1 MRSIAKELITAFRD
15 LFPRGKHSIYL
26 LGLVLIAAIIPVT
39 ELLITKLFTDL
50 IIHSSKYSAAQITV
64 QVILF
69 FSLFALTRVAH
80 FGHKVYRV
88 RVFDK
93 AFKGYDK
100 ERSKQK
106 ESWEWALAFELS
118 TVLGA
123 LTQLLIFAT
132 FFTVLNPL
140 FGFVN
145 FVVLLASLQV
155 IGVLFGR
162 QVHQQKKFFWAKQV
176 KKDVEASTR
185 VGSRVKS
192 GEIGTLLASI
202 GMVLLM
208 GFLIMLSL
216 TGYAAASDVIVLFL
230 GARMQNSTMSQISTA
245 LMRFAR
251 ARVNNYR
258 D

>member
-155 IGVLFGR
+155 IGVIFGR
-162 QVHQQKKFFWAKQV
+162 QVQQQKKFFWAKQV

-192 GEIGTLLASI
+192 GETGTLLASI

-208 GFLIMLSL
+208 GFLITLSL
-216 TGYAAASDVIVLFL
+216 TGLAAASDVIVLFL

>member
-39 ELLITKLFTDL
+39 ELMITKLFTDL
-50 IIHSSKYSAAQITV
+50 IIHANSFTTSHIIWQIV
-64 QVILF
+64 LF
-69 FSLFALTRVAH
+69 FSLFAVTRAAH
-80 FGHKVYRV
+80 YGQRVYRV

-118 TVLGA
+118 TVLSA
-123 LTQLLIFAT
+123 MTQLIIFAA
-132 FFTVLNPL
+132 FFAFLNPL
-140 FGFVN
+140 FGGIN
-145 FVVLLASLQV
+145 FVIMAASLHV

-162 QVHQQKKFFWAKQV
+162 QVHQQKKFFWAKHQKREV
-176 KKDVEASTR
+176 AASKR

-192 GEIGTLLASI
+192 GELGTLLASV

-208 GFLIMLSL
+208 GFLIALSL

-230 GARMQNSTMSQISTA
+230 GARMQNSTMSQISTG

-251 ARVNNYR
+251 ARVNNYL

>member
-69 FSLFALTRVAH
+69 FSLFALTRAAH

-123 LTQLLIFAT
+123 LTQLLIFAS
-132 FFTVLNPL
+132 FFTYLNPL
-140 FGFVN
+140 FGGIN
-145 FVVLLASLQV
+145 FVVMLASLHV
-155 IGVLFGR
+155 IGVIFGR

-192 GEIGTLLASI
+192 GETGTLLASI

-208 GFLIMLSL
+208 GFLITLSL
-216 TGYAAASDVIVLFL
+216 TGLAAASDVIVLFL

>member
-69 FSLFALTRVAH
+69 FSLFALTRAAH

-155 IGVLFGR
+155 IGVIFGR
-162 QVHQQKKFFWAKQV
+162 QVQQQKKFFWAKQV

-192 GEIGTLLASI
+192 GETGTLLASI

-208 GFLIMLSL
+208 GFLITLSL
-216 TGYAAASDVIVLFL
+216 TGLAAASDVIVLFL

>member
-39 ELLITKLFTDL
+39 ELAITKLFTDL
-50 IIHSSKYSAAQITV
+50 IVHAASYTSTQITI
-64 QVILF
+64 QVVLF
-69 FSLFALTRVAH
+69 FTLFAITRLAH

-140 FGFVN
+140 FGGVN
-145 FVVLLASLQV
+145 FVILLASLQV
-155 IGVLFGR
+155 IGVIFGR
-162 QVHQQKKFFWAKQV
+162 QVHQQKKFFWAKQ
-176 KKDVEASTR
+176 KQKDVAASDR

-192 GEIGTLLASI
+192 GEVGTLLASV

-208 GFLIMLSL
+208 AFLIFLGLS
-216 TGYAAASDVIVLFL
+216 GYAQPSDLIVLFL
-230 GARMQNSTMSQISTA
+230 GARMQNSTLSQISTG

>member
-50 IIHSSKYSAAQITV
+50 IIHSSKYTTSHIIL
-64 QVILF
+64 QVVLF

-88 RVFDK
+88 RVFDR

-123 LTQLLIFAT
+123 LTQLLIFAS
-132 FFTVLNPL
+132 FFTYLNPL
-140 FGFVN
+140 FGGIN
-145 FVVLLASLQV
+145 FVVMLASLHV
-155 IGVLFGR
+155 IGVIFGR

-192 GEIGTLLASI
+192 GEIGTLSASV

-208 GFLIMLSL
+208 GILIALSL

>member
-39 ELLITKLFTDL
+39 ELFITKLFTDL
-50 IIHSSKYSAAQITV
+50 IIHASKYTTNHIIF
-64 QVILF
+64 QVALF
-69 FSLFALTRVAH
+69 FGLFALTRAAH

-123 LTQLLIFAT
+123 LTQLLIFAS
-132 FFTVLNPL
+132 FFAYLNPL
-140 FGFVN
+140 FGGVN
-145 FVVLLASLQV
+145 FVVMLGSLHV
-155 IGVLFGR
+155 IGVIFGR
-162 QVHQQKKFFWAKQV
+162 QVHQQKKFFWAKQ
-176 KKDVEASTR
+176 KQKDVEASTR
-185 VGSRVKS
+185 VGSRIKS
-192 GEIGTLLASI
+192 GEIGTLMASL

-208 GFLIMLSL
+208 GFLIALSL

-230 GARMQNSTMSQISTA
+230 GARMQNSTMSQISTS

>member
-50 IIHSSKYSAAQITV
+50 IIHSSKYTTGHIV
-64 QVILF
+64 IQVILF
-69 FSLFALTRVAH
+69 FSLFALTRAAH

-123 LTQLLIFAT
+123 LTQLLIFAS

-155 IGVLFGR
+155 IGVIFGR
-162 QVHQQKKFFWAKQV
+162 QVQQQKKFFWAKQV

-192 GEIGTLLASI
+192 GETGTLLASI

-208 GFLIMLSL
+208 GFLITLSL
-216 TGYAAASDVIVLFL
+216 TGLAAASDVIVLFL

>member
-50 IIHSSKYSAAQITV
+50 IIHSSKYTTGHIAI

-69 FSLFALTRVAH
+69 FSLFALTRAAH

-123 LTQLLIFAT
+123 LTQLLIFAS

-155 IGVLFGR
+155 IGVIFGR
-162 QVHQQKKFFWAKQV
+162 QVQQQKKFFWAKQV

-192 GEIGTLLASI
+192 GETGTLLASI

-208 GFLIMLSL
+208 GFLITLSL
-216 TGYAAASDVIVLFL
+216 TGLAAASDVIVLFL

>member
-1 MRSIAKELITAFRD
+1 VRSIAKELITAFRD

-69 FSLFALTRVAH
+69 FSLFALTRAAH

-123 LTQLLIFAT
+123 LTQLLIFAS

-155 IGVLFGR
+155 IGVIFGR
-162 QVHQQKKFFWAKQV
+162 QVQQQKKFFWAKQV

-192 GEIGTLLASI
+192 GETGTLLASI

-208 GFLIMLSL
+208 GFLITLSL
-216 TGYAAASDVIVLFL
+216 TGLAAASDVIVLFL